1 VQCRKPGPLLSEFLP
16 WASARFHS
24 QETRDQ
30 FLRVTAM
37 LPANNVEA
45 EPMPNER
52 LSALVRWRP
61 GHFLGLNDIAYSLGG
76 RIAGMQ
82 RRGRLGSFGG

>member
-1 VQCRKPGPLLSEFLP
+1 
-16 WASARFHS
+16 
-24 QETRDQ
+24 
-30 FLRVTAM
+30 M